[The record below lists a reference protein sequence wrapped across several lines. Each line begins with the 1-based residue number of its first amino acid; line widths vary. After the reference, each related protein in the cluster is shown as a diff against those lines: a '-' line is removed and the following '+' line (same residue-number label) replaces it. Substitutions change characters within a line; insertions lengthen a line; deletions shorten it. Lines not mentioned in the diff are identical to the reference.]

1 MNNEITKTYNYY
13 IAFLC
18 DLMVIDLPKLKYHYK
33 NKYYDAYGKDIEP
46 FKLRPSAKATTVP
59 NEYAIYIDL
68 EKFKD
73 EIDLYLSLA
82 HEVRHCAQLQSM
94 YDNKLAEDVAPFE
107 SVQQWKLE
115 FNGFNASNVEGY
127 ENQSIE
133 LDANAFAWWIGRV
146 VFNVEMTV
154 NCNQIL
160 LYQYKKYISEYY
172 SESEIKECVKYSGFQ
187 YSKIQ
192 A

>member
-1 MNNEITKTYNYY
+1 MKTYNYY

-18 DLMVIDLPKLKYHYK
+18 DLMVIDLPNLKYHYQD
-33 NKYYDAYGKDIEP
+33 KYYDAYGRDVEP
-46 FKLRPSAKATTVP
+46 FELKPNAKATTVP
-59 NEYAIYIDL
+59 NEHAIYIDL

-73 EIDLYLSLA
+73 EIDIYLSLA

-94 YDNKLAEDVAPFE
+94 YDDELAKNVAPFE
-107 SVQQWKLE
+107 IIQKWKNELKH
-115 FNGFNASNVEGY
+115 FDASYVVGY

-146 VFNVEMTV
+146 VFNVEMYA
-154 NCNQIL
+154 NCNKML
-160 LYQYKKYISEYY
+160 FNEYKKYICDYY
-172 SESEIKECVKYSGFQ
+172 SESEIKECIKYSDFQ
-187 YSKIQ
+187 YYKNQ